1 MRRSPFAR
9 FKSPFRRRGSVV
21 RRSPRPS
28 LSVGRRPSVR
38 RRSSLPRRS
47 MVNSPRLSVGS
58 LPRRHRSFSRVLY
71 DDSFMPSR
79 SPSYY

>member
-9 FKSPFRRRGSVV
+9 FKSPFRRRRSVV

-28 LSVGRRPSVR
+28 LSLGPSVR

-47 MVNSPRLSVGS
+47 FVNSPRLSVGS